1 MFWEL
6 RIALL
11 HFFFCNTDEFNDKTE
26 EASKPSSRPSIRD
39 EIHISAINF
48 ILQLIFQPG
57 ENDVTN
63 VRATCSFVS
72 SRCSGEK
79 RGEGTRDTSSDTS
92 SSSSSS
98 SFSVIPRQSSLASS
112 TIFYLFAPLN

>member
-11 HFFFCNTDEFNDKTE
+11 HFFFFAIQMNLTIKPK
-26 EASKPSSRPSIRD
+26 KPSSRPSIRD
-39 EIHISAINF
+39 KIHISAINF

-98 SFSVIPRQSSLASS
+98 SSSVIPRQSSLASS

>member
-11 HFFFCNTDEFNDKTE
+11 HFFFFAIQMNLTIKPK
-26 EASKPSSRPSIRD
+26 KPSSRPSIRD
-39 EIHISAINF
+39 KIHISAINF

-72 SRCSGEK
+72 SRCSGEEEG
-79 RGEGTRDTSSDTS
+79 GEGTRDTSSDTS